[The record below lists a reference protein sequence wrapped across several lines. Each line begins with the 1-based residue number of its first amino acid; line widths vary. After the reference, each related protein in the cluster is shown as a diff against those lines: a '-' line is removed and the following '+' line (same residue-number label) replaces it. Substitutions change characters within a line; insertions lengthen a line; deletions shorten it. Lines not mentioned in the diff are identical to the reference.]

1 MNYLDVLLSFLEI
14 IICQCI
20 ILKLMHGWSSHTT
33 TIKHIKETIKRG
45 IDIGRKGD
53 NEHKKKVSLNKDV

>member
-1 MNYLDVLLSFLEI
+1 
-14 IICQCI
+14 
-20 ILKLMHGWSSHTT
+20 MHGWSSHTT